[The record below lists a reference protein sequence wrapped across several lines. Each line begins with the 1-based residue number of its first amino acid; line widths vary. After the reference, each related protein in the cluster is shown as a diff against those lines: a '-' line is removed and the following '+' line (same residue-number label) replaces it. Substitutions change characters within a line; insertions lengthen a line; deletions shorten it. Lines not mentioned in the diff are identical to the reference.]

1 MTKDKGKLEA
11 IWLKTSR
18 NGRMDPVDEIIAVK
32 DRGLEGNADFD
43 RSRHITLIEK
53 EVFDSLKNELGDNVD
68 PSMRRANFLLSGIR
82 LKDSKNRILIVGDL
96 RIQIRGETKPCMV
109 MDQSFSGLKDA
120 LMPNWMGGAHGSILN
135 GATVRVGDYV
145 SWEKH

>member
-1 MTKDKGKLEA
+1 MAKDKGRLEA

-18 NGRMDPVDEIIAVK
+18 NGAMDPVDEIIAVK
-32 DRGLEGNADFD
+32 GHGLEGNANFD

-53 EVFDSLKNELGDNVD
+53 EVFDNLKNELSENVD

-96 RIQIRGETKPCMV
+96 RIQIQGETKPCMV
-109 MDQSFSGLKDA
+109 MDQSFPGLKDA
-120 LMPNWMGGAHGSILN
+120 LIPNWMGGAHGSVLN

-145 SWEKH
+145 SWEN